1 MSNSLPQNTE
11 QALQLIRL
19 LYHVNLS
26 VIYDHQS
33 LEAFSRRYRFH
44 PLQHMFSVDNMRHLL
59 RDLNDG
65 QILFLTDAFRVRT
78 AMFYLD
84 GVPVLFGPFTS
95 VLLTERDVKSL
106 LLQYPLPDVTEGD
119 LLYYLNSFP
128 CLPETQVSGILT
140 SLLQVLYPEE
150 KARDI
155 LSINYLEK
163 AEFETEA
170 KLASQREDYTRLL
183 EQRYAYEQSFIQSVQ
198 EGSSRK
204 AIQALHSMQMDVAY
218 LKRVGTTLE
227 NERVGAAIVRTT
239 ARLSALRA
247 GLPSLIA
254 DRISRQTHS
263 ALVQSALY
271 CIENEY
277 TGEITIQS
285 LAEELDVSVNHLIS
299 LFKKE
304 MHTTPNVYLRQHRLK
319 QAARILA
326 ATDQPVQ
333 EVASAVGI
341 PDANYMIKLF
351 KAQYG
356 DTPTEYRRKYRV

>member
-1 MSNSLPQNTE
+1 M
-11 QALQLIRL
+11 
-19 LYHVNLS
+19 
-26 VIYDHQS
+26 
-33 LEAFSRRYRFH
+33 
-44 PLQHMFSVDNMRHLL
+44 
-59 RDLNDG
+59 
-65 QILFLTDAFRVRT
+65 
-78 AMFYLD
+78 
-84 GVPVLFGPFTS
+84 
-95 VLLTERDVKSL
+95 
-106 LLQYPLPDVTEGD
+106 
-119 LLYYLNSFP
+119 
-128 CLPETQVSGILT
+128 SGILT

-155 LSINYLEK
+155 ISINYLEK

-183 EQRYAYEQSFIQSVQ
+183 EQRYAYEQNFIQSIQ

-247 GLPSLIA
+247 GLPSLLA
-254 DRISRQTHS
+254 DRISRENTAACFRATRVDEIVRAQEKMVRDFCKAVRANRGQTHS

-277 TGEITIQS
+277 TREITIQS

-299 LFKKE
+299 VFKKE

-326 ATDQPVQ
+326 ATDQPIQ